1 MKNNETTRQETF
13 AITGMTCTNCSARIE
28 KILNKKDGI
37 TNTYVNFATE
47 KAVVSFDPNIISTE
61 TIEGFINKAG
71 FGAIRDLSENKDSV
85 EQIHAAQ
92 LKKLKIEL
100 IISALLASPM
110 MIGMFAMM
118 LGINSSWVH
127 FLHNPWVQLF
137 LTTPIQ
143 FYIGAR
149 FYKGTYHSL
158 KNGSAT
164 MDVLVALGTTSAYLL
179 SIYNGFFSKPAGHL
193 YFEASAVIITLIL
206 LGKYLEH
213 FAKDRTN
220 NALKQL
226 FNLQPTTAI
235 LITSDDKTTE
245 VPVESLKIDD
255 HILIKPGQS
264 IPVDAV
270 VISGQSSIDESMLTG
285 ESFPVEKSL
294 NDKIF
299 SGTLNQTG
307 SLTAQV
313 LKPSN
318 DSTLAKIIQ
327 MVESAQGS
335 RAPIQKLADKI
346 SAIFVPTVISIAI
359 LTWLITWYITKDS
372 SLSIIHA
379 VSVLVIACPCALGLA
394 TPTAIMVGTGLGAR
408 YGILIKNGE
417 ALETTASINAIIL
430 DKTGTLTEG
439 KPVVTDFEVIND
451 DQSNVLSILA
461 SLEKLSEHP
470 LAQAII
476 NFTDEKNIQM
486 KSVNSFNS
494 HTGFGISGIIQETK
508 YFVGAKRLLDQ
519 HSIVV
524 TESISQKIAQL
535 ENMGKTVMLIASEN
549 QYLGMIAVADQLKKS
564 SAEAV
569 QRLQN
574 QGIAVYMMTG
584 DNQNTA
590 RYIGSQVN
598 LDASHIFAEVLPQDK
613 ANYVKELQSQGLK
626 VAMIGDGLNDAPALA
641 QANIGIAMGTGTD
654 IAIET
659 SDVTIMNGD
668 LLNVDR
674 TLQLSKETM
683 KKIRQNLFW
692 AFLYNTVG
700 IPFAAF
706 GLLSPIIAGGAMAFS
721 SVSVL
726 TNSLLLNKQKL

>member
-47 KAVVSFDPNIISTE
+47 KAVVSFDPNVISVE
-61 TIEGFINKAG
+61 NIEGFITKAG
-71 FGAIRDLSENKDSV
+71 FGVILDLSENKDSV
-85 EQIHAAQ
+85 EQIHIAQ

-100 IISALLASPM
+100 IVSALLSLPM

-118 LGINSSWVH
+118 LGINSAWVH
-127 FLHNPWVQLF
+127 FLHNPWVQLI

-179 SIYNGFFSKPAGHL
+179 SIYNGFFKNPAGHL

-226 FNLQPTTAI
+226 FNLQPTTAN
-235 LITSDDKTTE
+235 LITDNGQTTE
-245 VPVESLKIDD
+245 VPVEALKIND
-255 HILIKPGQS
+255 HILIKPGQL
-264 IPVDAV
+264 IPVDGL

-285 ESFPVEKSL
+285 ESLPIEKAQ
-294 NDKIF
+294 NDSVF

-307 SLTAQV
+307 SLTVKVQ
-313 LKPSN
+313 KPSS

-359 LTWLITWYITKDS
+359 LTWLITWYITKDN

-417 ALETTASINAIIL
+417 ALETTASINAIIM

-439 KPVVTDFEVIND
+439 KPVVTDFQSLID
-451 DQSNVLSILA
+451 DQNTVLSVIA
-461 SLEKLSEHP
+461 SLESLSEHP
-470 LAQAII
+470 LALAITS
-476 NFTDEKNIQM
+476 FTDEKNIS
-486 KSVNSFNS
+486 KNSVNDFKS
-494 HTGFGISGIIQETK
+494 HTGFGISGIINDQK

-519 HSIVV
+519 NNIPVLNN
-524 TESISQKIAQL
+524 ISQQIAQL
-535 ENMGKTVMLIASEN
+535 ENMGKTVMLIASDT
-549 QYLGMIAVADQLKKS
+549 QCLGMIAVADQLKKS

-569 QRLQN
+569 LRLQN
-574 QGIAVYMMTG
+574 QGIEVYMMTG
-584 DNQNTA
+584 DNKNTA
-590 RYIGSQVN
+590 HYIGSQVH

-613 ANYVKELQSQGLK
+613 ADYVKKLQSQGLK
-626 VAMIGDGLNDAPALA
+626 VAMIGDGMNDAPALA
-641 QANIGIAMGTGTD
+641 QSDIGIAMGTGTD

-726 TNSLLLNKQKL
+726 TNSLLLNKKKL

>member
-47 KAVVSFDPNIISTE
+47 KAVVSFNPNVISVE
-61 TIEGFINKAG
+61 NIEGFITKAG
-71 FGAIRDLSENKDSV
+71 FGVILDLSENKDSV
-85 EQIHAAQ
+85 EQIHIAQ

-100 IISALLASPM
+100 IVSALLSLPM

-118 LGINSSWVH
+118 LGINSAWVH
-127 FLHNPWVQLF
+127 FLHNPWVQLI

-179 SIYNGFFSKPAGHL
+179 SIYNGFFKNPEGHL

-226 FNLQPTTAI
+226 FNLQPTTAN
-235 LITSDDKTTE
+235 LITDNGQTTE
-245 VPVESLKIDD
+245 VPVEALKIND
-255 HILIKPGQS
+255 HILIKPGQL
-264 IPVDAV
+264 IPVDGL

-285 ESFPVEKSL
+285 ESLPIEKAQ
-294 NDKIF
+294 NDSVF

-307 SLTAQV
+307 SLTVKVQ
-313 LKPSN
+313 KPSS

-359 LTWLITWYITKDS
+359 LTWLITWYITKDN

-417 ALETTASINAIIL
+417 ALETTASINAIIM

-439 KPVVTDFEVIND
+439 KPVVTDFQSLID
-451 DQSNVLSILA
+451 DQNTVLSVIA
-461 SLEKLSEHP
+461 SLESLSEHP
-470 LAQAII
+470 LALAITS
-476 NFTDEKNIQM
+476 FTDEKNIS
-486 KSVNSFNS
+486 KNSVNDFKS
-494 HTGFGISGIIQETK
+494 HTGFGISGIINDQK

-519 HSIVV
+519 HNIPVLDN
-524 TESISQKIAQL
+524 ISQQIAQL
-535 ENMGKTVMLIASEN
+535 ENMGKTVMLIASDT
-549 QYLGMIAVADQLKKS
+549 QCLGMIAVADQLKKS

-569 QRLQN
+569 LRLQN
-574 QGIAVYMMTG
+574 QGIEVYMMTG
-584 DNQNTA
+584 DNKNTA
-590 RYIGSQVN
+590 HYVGSQVH
-598 LDASHIFAEVLPQDK
+598 LDSSHIFVEVLPQDK
-613 ANYVKELQSQGLK
+613 ADYVKKLQSQGLK
-626 VAMIGDGLNDAPALA
+626 VAMIGDGMNDAPALA
-641 QANIGIAMGTGTD
+641 QSDIGIAMGTGTD

-726 TNSLLLNKQKL
+726 TNSLLLNKKKL